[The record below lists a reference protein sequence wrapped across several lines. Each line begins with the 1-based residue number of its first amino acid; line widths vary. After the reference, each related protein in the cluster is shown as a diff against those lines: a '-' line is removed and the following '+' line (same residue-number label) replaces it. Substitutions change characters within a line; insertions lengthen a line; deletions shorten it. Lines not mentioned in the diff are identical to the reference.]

1 MGVAMGMGMRILVV
15 ETGAQTDQCN
25 GCVCAFVFGWMEE
38 GERKKEKLLRLHHN
52 HPPNSCNV

>member
-25 GCVCAFVFGWMEE
+25 GCVCVCVWGGW
-38 GERKKEKLLRLHHN
+38 KKERERRRN
-52 HPPNSCNV
+52 C